1 MSRGRIS
8 RHVAHDP
15 NNRARDAQVGLQLVV
30 SECFGES
37 YARLMN
43 GNADS
48 GSSDLQFTLSG
59 LMTASRNC
67 GSTISLTVRQAFK
80 QAP

>member
-1 MSRGRIS
+1 
-8 RHVAHDP
+8 
-15 NNRARDAQVGLQLVV
+15 VGLQLVV
-30 SECFGES
+30 SEGES

-59 LMTASRNC
+59 LMTALEIV
-67 GSTISLTVRQAFK
+67 GALSLFTVRQAFK